1 MKQMTLKTTSDL
13 SLAIAKDRF
22 SRGTLW
28 RFPARVPL
36 LLLVTGLFLQMP
48 AVWAQQQETPGKAA
62 IPQESPFGTYGS
74 FEKLL
79 QAAEEGNA
87 DAQAQVSLCYGKG
100 IGVTQDYEKAFTW
113 AMKSAKQGNVL
124 SATTV
129 AGCYFQ
135 GKGVEQDIPQAI
147 EWLTKAANQG
157 NVMAQHNLGTMYLE
171 GLPDIPKD
179 EKKSFFWFEKAAN
192 QGDREAQCFLGVCY
206 LMGKGVAKSTEKAVY
221 WTQKAVDRGD
231 PAAQR
236 NMGIFYA
243 TGEGGLKKDVNKA
256 LELWK
261 KAAEAGDSEAQYVLG
276 SCYAGDAEY
285 CDPDKIYQ
293 NMPEAKKWLQKAADQ
308 GNEKAK
314 EALERLFHIKA
325 SS

>member
-1 MKQMTLKTTSDL
+1 MTLKTTSDL

-36 LLLVTGLFLQMP
+36 LLLVTGLCLQMP

-79 QAAEEGNA
+79 QAAQGGDA
-87 DAQAQVSLCYGKG
+87 DAQVKVSLCYGKG

-113 AMKSAKQGNVL
+113 AMKAAEQENAGGASI
-124 SATTV
+124 V
-129 AGCYFQ
+129 AGCYLQ
-135 GKGVEQDIPQAI
+135 GKGVEQNIPQAI
-147 EWLTKAANQG
+147 EWVTKAANRG
-157 NVMAQHNLGTMYLE
+157 DVMAQYNLAATYYE
-171 GLPDIPKD
+171 GLYGIPKD
-179 EKKSFFWFEKAAN
+179 EEKAFFWAEKAAN
-192 QGDREAQCFLGVCY
+192 QGDREAQCLLGVCY
-206 LMGKGVAKSTEKAVY
+206 LTGKGVTKNLEKSAY
-221 WTQKAVDRGD
+221 WSQKASDQGA

-243 TGEGGLKKDVNKA
+243 MGLGGLKKDVNKA

-261 KAAEAGDSEAQYVLG
+261 KAAEAGDSEAQYALG
-276 SCYAGDAEY
+276 SCYAGDVEY
-285 CDPDKIYQ
+285 YDPDKIYQ

-308 GNEKAK
+308 GHERAK
-314 EALERLFHIKA
+314 ETLERLFHIKA